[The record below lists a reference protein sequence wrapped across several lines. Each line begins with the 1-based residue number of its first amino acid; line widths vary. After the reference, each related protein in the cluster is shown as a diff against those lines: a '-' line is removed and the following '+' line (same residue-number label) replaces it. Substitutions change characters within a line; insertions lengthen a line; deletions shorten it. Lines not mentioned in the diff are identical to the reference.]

1 MEPTRGGV
9 SFALSAAVTVL
20 FFVLVLVMAFLPRLL
35 SGFRGMALSL
45 LFILL
50 TLVVMG
56 GYSFWRIAKLDE

>member
-1 MEPTRGGV
+1 MRKSAGRV
-9 SFALSAAVTVL
+9 SIALSAAVTFL
-20 FFVLVLVMAFLPRLL
+20 FFVLVLIMAFLPGLL

-56 GYSFWRIAKLDE
+56 GYSVWRIAKLDE